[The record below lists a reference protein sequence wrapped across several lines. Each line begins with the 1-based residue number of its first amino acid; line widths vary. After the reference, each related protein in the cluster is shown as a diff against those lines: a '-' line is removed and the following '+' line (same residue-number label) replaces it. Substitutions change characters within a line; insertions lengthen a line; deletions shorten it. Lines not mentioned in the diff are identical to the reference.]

1 MRRAISIAGVRPL
14 DWIARA
20 SAPSAVAWHCPAQ
33 SRGAARGARCGD
45 GATRACATWRWAWE
59 RAMIMRV
66 SAQGQAYGYLCAR
79 EQLDESPCCTSPKRE
94 SSASGVVT
102 RVIAAEHGRIQVF
115 VRFWRIVMRSSSSS
129 SKWRSP
135 IRLLY
140 AHRWRERSGGQISA
154 QPSPLDSR
162 YRIGV
167 FLIQEKV
174 NL

>member
-102 RVIAAEHGRIQVF
+102 RVIAAEHRIQVF
-115 VRFWRIVMRSSSSS
+115 VRFWRSHAKFKFKFKFQFKMAVAN
-129 SKWRSP
+129 P
-135 IRLLY
+135 PPLC
-140 AHRWRERSGGQISA
+140 
-154 QPSPLDSR
+154 PSLAR
-162 YRIGV
+162 AIGRADLGATV
-167 FLIQEKV
+167 TTG
-174 NL
+174 